1 MSFKIIPFVLSN
13 FVRPVTNNHLGLL
26 CLATALLPAPVLWA
40 QEAAESLPSEAITL
54 DTISV
59 TATLSPVD
67 TRLAPASGSVISREE
82 LDARHADSL
91 PSAVAGE
98 PGVAF
103 TQGGGIGR
111 KSISLRGM
119 NSKHVLTLIDGGR
132 IPASDDVF
140 GHADYQYGW
149 VPMSAVERIEI
160 IRGPMS
166 TLYGSDALGGVINT
180 ITRKPGK
187 EWETN
192 LLLRGSTLANS
203 EASGDSVNGGLASIY
218 TSGLVTEHLG
228 LRFTGETSRQDRTQ
242 NPTDNRQSELEGSKA
257 NRGSVAAFLE
267 LTPEQTLELQF
278 SMSNE
283 EREFDAQAGS
293 RPPAPPVYYENRYE
307 VDRSGFGLTWNG
319 EFTNW
324 VSQVRAYR
332 SNVEVSNERTAGI
345 AATDPQTLTD
355 EIIDAHTSRALG
367 NHWLTVGAEVRH
379 ETLENTELEG
389 GESDADHTAVFLQ
402 DEVALTGQLL
412 LTAGLRYDHQEDYG
426 SEASP
431 RAYLVW
437 EATPQLIVK
446 GGYGRGFRAPTLKQ
460 SSPSYESTPVPFF
473 KFIGNSD
480 IKPEKIDSYE
490 LSIDWQGEA
499 IGLNATVFHSEAS
512 DLIINKPIVIAR
524 PPQTSVFQF
533 ANVDEARL
541 TGLEAGF
548 SWQLHPV
555 VTWQNNFGWLRT
567 KDLGTGDEL
576 EYRPRRTFNSFLNW
590 QTTASLSARLNAE
603 YTGSQYRADT
613 DDLPAYTL
621 WNASVAKD
629 FGEDVTLRAGIDNI
643 GDEHL
648 ADKSPNYRHVE
659 RGRTVYVS
667 TQLNF

>member
-1 MSFKIIPFVLSN
+1 MQPISKNRLTF
-13 FVRPVTNNHLGLL
+13 L
-26 CLATALLPAPVLWA
+26 CLAATLLPAPTLWA
-40 QEAAESLPSEAITL
+40 QETSESLPSDTVKL

-67 TRLAPASGSVISREE
+67 TRLAPASGSVISRKE
-82 LDARHADSL
+82 LDARNAETL
-91 PSAVAGE
+91 EAAVAGE

-103 TQGGGIGR
+103 TRGGGIGR

-119 NSKHVLTLIDGGR
+119 ESKHVLTLTDGRR

-180 ITRKPGK
+180 VTRKPGE

-203 EASGDSVNGGLASIY
+203 EASVDSVNGGLTSIY
-218 TSGLVTEHLG
+218 TSGLVTDRLG

-242 NPTDNRQSELEGSKA
+242 NPADNRQSELEGSKA

-267 LTPEQTLELQF
+267 LTPEQSLELEF
-278 SMSNE
+278 SRSSE
-283 EREFDAQAGS
+283 EREFDAKTQRG
-293 RPPAPPVYYENRYE
+293 PVYYENRYDL
-307 VDRSGFGLTWNG
+307 DRTGFGLTWNG
-319 EFTNW
+319 EFTDW

-332 SNVEVSNERTAGI
+332 SKVEVSNERTAGI
-345 AATDPQTLTD
+345 TATDPQALTD

-367 NHWLTVGAEVRH
+367 NHWLTVGGEVRR
-379 ETLENTELEG
+379 ETLENTELKG
-389 GESDADHTAVFLQ
+389 GERDADHAAVFLQ
-402 DEVALTGQLL
+402 DEVALTEQLL
-412 LTAGLRYDHQEDYG
+412 LTAGLRYDHQNDYG

-473 KFIGNSD
+473 KFIGNGD
-480 IKPEKIDSYE
+480 VKPEKIDSYE
-490 LSIDWQGEA
+490 LSIDWQGETV
-499 IGLNATVFHSEAS
+499 GLNATVFHSEAS

-524 PPQTSVFQF
+524 PPKTSVFQF

-541 TGLEAGF
+541 TGLETGF
-548 SWQLHPV
+548 SWRLHPA
-555 VTWQNNFGWLRT
+555 VTWQNNFGWLKT
-567 KDLGTGDEL
+567 EDLGTGDEL
-576 EYRPRRTFNSFLNW
+576 EYRPRRTFNSFLDW
-590 QTTASLSARLNAE
+590 QATAGLSARLNAE
-603 YTGSQYRADT
+603 YTGSQYRNDT

-629 FGEDVTLRAGIDNI
+629 FGESVTMRAGIDNI
-643 GDEHL
+643 RDEHL
-648 ADKSPNYRHVE
+648 ADESPNFRHVE
-659 RGRTVYVS
+659 RGRTVYLS